1 MKNIIKLIE
10 KAIPAI
16 ALKAGVNSL
25 NSVCATTY
33 YQPKIDAS
41 LNEYRK

>member
-1 MKNIIKLIE
+1 MKNIIKFIE

-16 ALKAGVNSL
+16 ALKVGVNSL
-25 NSVCATTY
+25 NSVCAATY
-33 YQPKIDAS
+33 YQPNVDSS